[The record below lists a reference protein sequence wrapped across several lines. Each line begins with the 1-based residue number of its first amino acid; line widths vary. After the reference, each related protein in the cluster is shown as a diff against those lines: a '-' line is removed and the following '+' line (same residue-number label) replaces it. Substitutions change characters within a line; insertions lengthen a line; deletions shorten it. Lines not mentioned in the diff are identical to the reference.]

1 MLAAIRRWFKDNPRT
16 VFVIV
21 VGVVVLGLFLGVVT
35 PLFATAGPP
44 KADLSGVIPSTAI
57 AGRQLEID
65 VSVDNVGDPVIG
77 QICVGA
83 LVQGPLTPID
93 AIFQNVDKE
102 PFIDGK
108 ACGGELTSQSS
119 APVQLFFDA
128 GSPGPRSLVLSPM
141 NGKQVIGQA
150 LTGSL
155 SVQHRLISEEPD
167 TRLSRPFL
175 GGAAAST
182 LSLERVYM
190 HNESAAR
197 RWLPIFATRCC
208 SESPAGSWSTPRCR
222 RG

>member
-1 MLAAIRRWFKDNPRT
+1 MFAAIRRWFKDNPRT

-21 VGVVVLGLFLGVVT
+21 VGVVILGLFLGVVT

-57 AGRQLEID
+57 ADKRFEID
-65 VSVDNVGDPVIG
+65 VSVDNVGDPIIG

-83 LVQGPLTPID
+83 LVQGPLTPVD
-93 AIFQNVDKE
+93 AVFQNVDKE

-128 GSPGPRSLVLSPM
+128 GSAGPAQLVLSPM
-141 NGKQVIGQA
+141 NGRQVIGQA

-155 SVQHRLISEEPD
+155 SV
-167 TRLSRPFL
+167 
-175 GGAAAST
+175 
-182 LSLERVYM
+182 
-190 HNESAAR
+190 HN
-197 RWLPIFATRCC
+197 P
-208 SESPAGSWSTPRCR
+208 
-222 RG
+222 